1 MNRGLDAPR
10 VVAPPNTE
18 RIMSR
23 RARTATTAVVAPSVR
38 AGLASFCDGNESTV
52 RQMTDAGA
60 GDDLVEKLLG
70 VMGVSKISAEQLLAN
85 YFSAGVLGAYAR
97 RIGKSD
103 KGGQATLAERIAR
116 EWAKPSFEPPA
127 SRKRPAEEEPAED
140 PAAKRLAALEEIK
153 AKRAAQAARAAQQ
166 AAPPAAAP
174 TAPTVDAATVD
185 LKPLFSAVIAEL
197 GVDDLSAK
205 VLREKV
211 EAKLGLAAGALKPR
225 REEIKAIV
233 EEIISEH
240 EAVAKERKAAMRR
253 EIDAGL
259 QASAATGVPAA
270 PSAVKEWAQGGLRD
284 LAALADAPLSAE
296 AERVAEQARA
306 FLMKAPAPA
315 PQP

>member
-1 MNRGLDAPR
+1 
-10 VVAPPNTE
+10 
-18 RIMSR
+18 MSR

-38 AGLASFCDGNESTV
+38 KGLASFCDGNESTV

-174 TAPTVDAATVD
+174 SAPTVDAATVE
-185 LKPLFSAVIAEL
+185 LKPLFSAVITEL

-211 EAKLGLAAGALKPR
+211 EAKLGLEAGALKPR

-240 EAVAKERKAAMRR
+240 EAAAVAKERKAAMRR
-253 EIDAGL
+253 ETDAGL
-259 QASAATGVPAA
+259 QASSATGAPAA

-306 FLMKAPAPA
+306 FLMKPA

>member
-1 MNRGLDAPR
+1 
-10 VVAPPNTE
+10 
-18 RIMSR
+18 MSR

-38 AGLASFCDGNESTV
+38 KGLASFCDGNESTV

-174 TAPTVDAATVD
+174 SAPTVDAATVE
-185 LKPLFSAVIAEL
+185 LKPLFSAVITEL

-240 EAVAKERKAAMRR
+240 EAAAAAKDPLSDALRR
-253 EIDAGL
+253 EIESDMQAAMAAKKAGP
-259 QASAATGVPAA
+259 SGVT
-270 PSAVKEWAQGGLRD
+270 EWAQGGLRD
-284 LAALADAPLSAE
+284 LVAIADAPLTAE
-296 AERVAEQARA
+296 QQRVAEQARA
-306 FLMKAPAPA
+306 FLMKPA

>member
-1 MNRGLDAPR
+1 
-10 VVAPPNTE
+10 
-18 RIMSR
+18 MSR

-38 AGLASFCDGNESTV
+38 KGLASFCDGNESTV
-52 RQMTDAGA
+52 RQMTEAGA

-127 SRKRPAEEEPAED
+127 SRKRPAEAEPAED

-174 TAPTVDAATVD
+174 STVDAATVE
-185 LKPLFSAVIAEL
+185 LKPLFSAVITEL

-225 REEIKAIV
+225 REEIKAVV
-233 EEIISEH
+233 EEIMSEH
-240 EAVAKERKAAMRR
+240 EAAAVAKERKAAMRR

-306 FLMKAPAPA
+306 FLMKPA

>member
-1 MNRGLDAPR
+1 
-10 VVAPPNTE
+10 
-18 RIMSR
+18 MSR

-38 AGLASFCDGNESTV
+38 LGLASFCDGNESTV
-52 RQMTDAGA
+52 RQMTEAGA

-127 SRKRPAEEEPAED
+127 SRKRPAEAEPAED

-174 TAPTVDAATVD
+174 SAPTVDAATVE
-185 LKPLFSAVIAEL
+185 LKPLFMAVMTEL
-197 GVDDLSAK
+197 GFDDLSAK

-225 REEIKAIV
+225 REEIKAVV

-240 EAVAKERKAAMRR
+240 EAAAAAAKERKAAMRR

>member
-1 MNRGLDAPR
+1 
-10 VVAPPNTE
+10 
-18 RIMSR
+18 MSR

-127 SRKRPAEEEPAED
+127 SRKRPAEAEPAED

-174 TAPTVDAATVD
+174 SAPTVDAATVE
-185 LKPLFSAVIAEL
+185 LKPLFSAVITEL

-233 EEIISEH
+233 DEILSEH
-240 EAVAKERKAAMRR
+240 EAAAVAKERKAAMRR

>member
-1 MNRGLDAPR
+1 
-10 VVAPPNTE
+10 
-18 RIMSR
+18 MSR

-174 TAPTVDAATVD
+174 SAPSVDAATVE
-185 LKPLFSAVIAEL
+185 LKPLFSAAITEL

-225 REEIKAIV
+225 REEIKAVV
-233 EEIISEH
+233 EEIMSEH
-240 EAVAKERKAAMRR
+240 EAAAVAKERKAAMRR

-306 FLMKAPAPA
+306 FLMKPA

>member
-1 MNRGLDAPR
+1 M
-10 VVAPPNTE
+10 
-18 RIMSR
+18 
-23 RARTATTAVVAPSVR
+23 
-38 AGLASFCDGNESTV
+38 ASFCDGNESTV

-103 KGGQATLAERIAR
+103 KGGQATIAERIAR

-127 SRKRPAEEEPAED
+127 SRKRPAEAEPAED

-174 TAPTVDAATVD
+174 SAPTVDAATVE
-185 LKPLFSAVIAEL
+185 LKPLFSAVITEL

-240 EAVAKERKAAMRR
+240 EAAAVAKERKAAMRR

-284 LAALADAPLSAE
+284 LVAIADAPLTAE
-296 AERVAEQARA
+296 QQRVAEQARA
-306 FLMKAPAPA
+306 FLMKPA

>member
-1 MNRGLDAPR
+1 
-10 VVAPPNTE
+10 
-18 RIMSR
+18 MSR

-103 KGGQATLAERIAR
+103 KGGQATIAERIAR

-127 SRKRPAEEEPAED
+127 SSSRKRPAEAEPAED

-174 TAPTVDAATVD
+174 SAPTVDSATVE
-185 LKPLFSAVIAEL
+185 LKPLFSAVITEL

-211 EAKLGLAAGALKPR
+211 EAKLGLAVGALKPR
-225 REEIKAIV
+225 REEIKAVV

-240 EAVAKERKAAMRR
+240 EAAAAAAKERKAAMRR

-306 FLMKAPAPA
+306 FLMKPA

>member
-1 MNRGLDAPR
+1 
-10 VVAPPNTE
+10 
-18 RIMSR
+18 
-23 RARTATTAVVAPSVR
+23 
-38 AGLASFCDGNESTV
+38 
-52 RQMTDAGA
+52 
-60 GDDLVEKLLG
+60 
-70 VMGVSKISAEQLLAN
+70 VSKISAEQLLAN

-174 TAPTVDAATVD
+174 SAPTVDAATVE
-185 LKPLFSAVIAEL
+185 LKPLFSAVITEL

-225 REEIKAIV
+225 REEIKAVV

-240 EAVAKERKAAMRR
+240 EAAAATKDPLSDALRR
-253 EIDAGL
+253 EIESDMQAAMAAKKAGP
-259 QASAATGVPAA
+259 SGVT
-270 PSAVKEWAQGGLRD
+270 EWAQGGLRD
-284 LAALADAPLSAE
+284 LVAIADAPLTAE
-296 AERVAEQARA
+296 QQRVAEQARA
-306 FLMKAPAPA
+306 FLMKPA

>member
-1 MNRGLDAPR
+1 
-10 VVAPPNTE
+10 
-18 RIMSR
+18 MSR

-38 AGLASFCDGNESTV
+38 LGLASFCDGNESTV

-103 KGGQATLAERIAR
+103 KGGQATIAERIAR

-127 SRKRPAEEEPAED
+127 SRKRPAEAEPAED

-174 TAPTVDAATVD
+174 SAPTVDAATVE
-185 LKPLFSAVIAEL
+185 LKPLFSAVITEL

-240 EAVAKERKAAMRR
+240 EAAAVAKERKAAMRR

-284 LAALADAPLSAE
+284 LVAIADAPLTAE
-296 AERVAEQARA
+296 QQRVAEQARA
-306 FLMKAPAPA
+306 FLMKPA

>member
-1 MNRGLDAPR
+1 
-10 VVAPPNTE
+10 
-18 RIMSR
+18 MSR
-23 RARTATTAVVAPSVR
+23 RARTATSAVVAPSVR

-174 TAPTVDAATVD
+174 SAPSVDAATVE
-185 LKPLFSAVIAEL
+185 LKPLFSAVITEL

-225 REEIKAIV
+225 REEIKAVV

-240 EAVAKERKAAMRR
+240 EAAAVAKERKAAMRR

-306 FLMKAPAPA
+306 FLMKPA

>member
-1 MNRGLDAPR
+1 
-10 VVAPPNTE
+10 
-18 RIMSR
+18 MSR

-127 SRKRPAEEEPAED
+127 SRKRPAEAEPAED
-140 PAAKRLAALEEIK
+140 PAAKRAGGAGGIK
-153 AKRAAQAARAAQQ
+153 AKRARRPRAAQQ

-174 TAPTVDAATVD
+174 SAPTVDAATVE
-185 LKPLFSAVIAEL
+185 LKPLFSAVITEL

-211 EAKLGLAAGALKPR
+211 EAKLARRGALCRGGRRSKPSSRRSSASTRRRRWQRNGKPR
-225 REEIKAIV
+225 C
-233 EEIISEH
+233 
-240 EAVAKERKAAMRR
+240 RR
-253 EIDAGL
+253 EIEQGCRRRRRRARL
-259 QASAATGVPAA
+259 QLH
-270 PSAVKEWAQGGLRD
+270 LR
-284 LAALADAPLSAE
+284 
-296 AERVAEQARA
+296 
-306 FLMKAPAPA
+306 
-315 PQP
+315 

>member
-1 MNRGLDAPR
+1 
-10 VVAPPNTE
+10 
-18 RIMSR
+18 MSR

-127 SRKRPAEEEPAED
+127 SSRKRPAEEEPAED

-174 TAPTVDAATVD
+174 SAPSVDAATVE
-185 LKPLFSAVIAEL
+185 LKPLFSAAITEL

-225 REEIKAIV
+225 REEIKAVV
-233 EEIISEH
+233 EEIMSEH
-240 EAVAKERKAAMRR
+240 EAAAVAKERKAAMRR

-306 FLMKAPAPA
+306 FLMKAA

>member
-1 MNRGLDAPR
+1 
-10 VVAPPNTE
+10 
-18 RIMSR
+18 MSR

-127 SRKRPAEEEPAED
+127 SRKRPAEAEPAED

-153 AKRAAQAARAAQQ
+153 AKRAAQAARAAQK
-166 AAPPAAAP
+166 AAPPDSPRAG
-174 TAPTVDAATVD
+174 VDAATVE
-185 LKPLFSAVIAEL
+185 LKPLFMAVMTEL
-197 GVDDLSAK
+197 GFDDLSAK

-225 REEIKAIV
+225 REEIKAVV
-233 EEIISEH
+233 EEIMSEY
-240 EAVAKERKAAMRR
+240 EAAQVAAAAVDGDAMRR

-306 FLMKAPAPA
+306 FLMKAPASA

>member
-1 MNRGLDAPR
+1 
-10 VVAPPNTE
+10 
-18 RIMSR
+18 MSR

-38 AGLASFCDGNESTV
+38 LGLASFCDGNESTV

-127 SRKRPAEEEPAED
+127 SRKRPAEAEPAED

-166 AAPPAAAP
+166 AAPPVAAP
-174 TAPTVDAATVD
+174 STVDAATVE
-185 LKPLFSAVIAEL
+185 LKPLFSAVITEL
-197 GVDDLSAK
+197 GFDDLSAK

-240 EAVAKERKAAMRR
+240 EAAAAVAKERKAAMRR

-306 FLMKAPAPA
+306 FLMKPA

>member
-1 MNRGLDAPR
+1 
-10 VVAPPNTE
+10 
-18 RIMSR
+18 MSR

-97 RIGKSD
+97 RIGQSD

-127 SRKRPAEEEPAED
+127 SRKRPAEAEPAED

-174 TAPTVDAATVD
+174 SAPTVDAATVE
-185 LKPLFSAVIAEL
+185 LKPLFSAVITEL

-240 EAVAKERKAAMRR
+240 EEAAAAKERKAAMRR

-259 QASAATGVPAA
+259 QASAATGAPPA

>member
-1 MNRGLDAPR
+1 
-10 VVAPPNTE
+10 
-18 RIMSR
+18 MSR

-127 SRKRPAEEEPAED
+127 SRKRPAEAEPAED

-166 AAPPAAAP
+166 AAPPAARRRRRRWTRRRSSSSRCFRP
-174 TAPTVDAATVD
+174 SSPS
-185 LKPLFSAVIAEL
+185 SASTTFQRRCCARRSRRSSGSRL
-197 GVDDLSAK
+197 
-205 VLREKV
+205 
-211 EAKLGLAAGALKPR
+211 GALKPR
-225 REEIKAIV
+225 REEIKAVV

-240 EAVAKERKAAMRR
+240 EAAAAAKERKAAMRR

-259 QASAATGVPAA
+259 QASAATGAPAA

-315 PQP
+315 P

>member
-1 MNRGLDAPR
+1 
-10 VVAPPNTE
+10 
-18 RIMSR
+18 MSR

-103 KGGQATLAERIAR
+103 KGDQATLAERIAR

-153 AKRAAQAARAAQQ
+153 AKRATQAARAAQQ
-166 AAPPAAAP
+166 AAPPVAAP
-174 TAPTVDAATVD
+174 STVDAATVE
-185 LKPLFSAVIAEL
+185 LKPLFSAVITEL
-197 GVDDLSAK
+197 GFDDLSAK

-211 EAKLGLAAGALKPR
+211 EAKLGLAVGALKPR
-225 REEIKAIV
+225 REEIKEIV
-233 EEIISEH
+233 EKIMSEY
-240 EAVAKERKAAMRR
+240 EAAQVVAAAVDGDAIRR

-306 FLMKAPAPA
+306 FLMKAPAPE
-315 PQP
+315 P